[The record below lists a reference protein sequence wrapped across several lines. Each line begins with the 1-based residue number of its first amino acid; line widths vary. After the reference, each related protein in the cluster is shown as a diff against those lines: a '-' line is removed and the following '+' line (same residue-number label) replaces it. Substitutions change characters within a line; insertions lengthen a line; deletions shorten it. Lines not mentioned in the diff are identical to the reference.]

1 MSDDGPDRTLEIDG
15 ERFALMEFA
24 FPGPLRDE
32 LIAAVLRGEKT
43 ATAGLL
49 SDFERDGDRI
59 PEPGERQV
67 VVDSWLQPV
76 AILETVEARII
87 RCGDVDERFA
97 RDEGEGFESVA
108 DWRAAHERF
117 WHGYADEIRAHL
129 GDPEWQVTDDTLIVA
144 ERFRLV
150 RRLDG

>member
-1 MSDDGPDRTLEIDG
+1 
-15 ERFALMEFA
+15 MEFA

-49 SDFERDGDRI
+49 SDYERDGD
-59 PEPGERQV
+59 PVPQPGDRQV
-67 VVDSWLQPV
+67 VVDSELRPV
-76 AILETVEARII
+76 AILETIEARVI
-87 RCGDVDERFA
+87 RCGDVDEAFA

-117 WHGYADEIRAHL
+117 WHGYADEIRAYL

-150 RRLDG
+150 RRLKT